1 MGEKHAK
8 EKEESYSRYLLNKSM
23 LKVILYVIVKLNENQ
38 DNVCLGLSGVSR
50 TVGNDKIA
58 QLKYE
63 LTTGPKLGFF
73 KIIISN

>member
-1 MGEKHAK
+1 
-8 EKEESYSRYLLNKSM
+8 M